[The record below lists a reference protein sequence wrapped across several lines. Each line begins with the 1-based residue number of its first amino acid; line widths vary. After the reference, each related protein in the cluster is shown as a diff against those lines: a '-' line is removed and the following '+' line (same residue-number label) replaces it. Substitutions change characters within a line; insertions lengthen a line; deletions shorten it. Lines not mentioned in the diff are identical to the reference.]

1 MLVNVHF
8 VDIVI
13 NNGFQFD
20 CINAGRLRDG
30 VYLTVAFALL
40 VFVNVVIDGH
50 SRHKT
55 KVTALNVTQDS

>member
-8 VDIVI
+8 VDVVI

-20 CINAGRLRDG
+20 CINAGCLREG

-40 VFVNVVIDGH
+40 VFINAVLDGH

-55 KVTALNVTQDS
+55 KVTALDVTQDS